1 MHRSRNWATNSHMKA
16 HAGNTGF
23 ASNGVTCKLGALCFY
38 STLVVA
44 DSFVLRYPYE
54 RQALKTFN
62 SILTQ

>member
-1 MHRSRNWATNSHMKA
+1 MKA